1 MVAKSQTGDSAIVV
15 RRRWRLRTAMGWL
28 LGIVVALVALATIAL
43 VALDSDAG
51 HRALIDRIERMA
63 PSSGLKIRVGR
74 IDGSLYGEA
83 VLHDVRL
90 YDTKGLF
97 FRASTAELDWSPLL
111 FFTANRLDIDRLTI
125 PRAMLWRLPA
135 LQPSKEEKPLLPD
148 FDIRIAALDVE
159 RLELGKAISGERHV
173 ASLKG
178 SADIRSGRAEVDL
191 AAALRDGADKARLRL
206 VSIPG
211 NRRFDID
218 LAITAPKAGVI
229 AAMTGYE
236 RGFTATLDGDGDY
249 DTWNGRLVAD
259 SGAAKLARMTLAV
272 RQGRYTFGG
281 TINAQRLLTG
291 LPARLGGAALRI
303 DGTTTF
309 VQRRFDGNVALRS
322 AALALDGKGR
332 IDLARNSFS
341 NFRLDA
347 RLLQPSALVK
357 TMRGRDV
364 RGSVLLDGPIAAPRF
379 EYRLT
384 APAIAFGKSG
394 FEQVEARG
402 RGRMGRTV
410 AQIPILLT
418 AARAT
423 GMGKLGA
430 DILYGLRAEGV
441 LQLKDSV
448 LTSDLIRVTTRR
460 VKGKIVLLANLKTG
474 QFTVG
479 FDGALPGYEI
489 PGLGRADLVS
499 NLKIQ
504 PRRDGSTGVG
514 GTASATL
521 RRLDNGFLR
530 GLAGGLPKITTNLSL
545 DPDGRVS
552 FTNLRLSA
560 PDLSITANG
569 YRRPDGSFYFTGA
582 GRHARYG
589 PVTLTLDGAID
600 RPKVSLVLASPL
612 AAAGLADVRVDLDP
626 TAVGYV
632 FKAAG
637 QSTLGP
643 FTAEGAVLLPKGADA
658 IIQVTRL
665 AVANTVATGRLR
677 PVTGG
682 LVGTLAVAGGGL
694 TGDIDLAM
702 TGGIQRIVAA
712 LVARDARFPGPP
724 PITIRR
730 GRLDV
735 VALLDPAGTSIDAK
749 LDGQGIKR
757 GSLSIANVAASAKLV
772 DGSGTVRAKISGA
785 RGRDFVFDTVARIT
799 PDRIRIS
806 GGGSVDGRAL
816 RLTRPALL
824 VRGEDGWRLRAA
836 ELAHNGGTLRLAGQF
851 GRDLEFDARVNNLPL
866 ALLDIG
872 YPELGL
878 GGRATGTIQYRAR
891 AGELPTGKA
900 DLRIRRLSRSG
911 VALSSQPIDLAFTA
925 ALSARSAAMRGV
937 IGDGSGKTVGRIQG
951 RVSPLGGGGD
961 IIQRI
966 SNAPLFAQLRY
977 AGPSDT
983 LWRLTGVDALDVS
996 GPVQL
1001 AADIRGRISDP
1012 IIRGTM
1018 RTENARIESVL
1029 AGIVLTETKAVGR
1042 FDGSRLELRGISGK
1056 TRGGGTVTGSGTL
1069 DLASARGFG
1078 MDLQLDASNAEVL
1091 NRDDIGATVS
1101 GPLRIRY
1108 DNVAGGLI
1116 SGEVTLDKARFRLG
1130 QAAAAEALP
1139 VVKVTEINGRADLP
1153 DFGNPAAPWRLDLKA
1168 KALNQLAVTGM
1179 GIDSEWGADL
1189 AISGTVTNPRI
1200 VGSATLV
1207 RGVYSFAGRNFRLDE
1222 GSIRFVGRTPVDPVL
1237 DIVAISEVSGINATI
1252 NVRGTGQRPEITFAS
1267 IPALPEDELLSRIL
1281 FGSSITDIS
1290 VAEAAQLG
1298 AALASLRDGGG
1309 GLDPI
1314 NSLRKAVGLDRLR
1327 ILPADATIGQGT
1339 AVAAGKYIT
1348 RRLYVEVISD
1358 GQGYSATRAEFQI
1371 FRWLSVLSTIS
1382 TIGRQSANVRVS
1394 KDY

>member
-1 MVAKSQTGDSAIVV
+1 MADEPEIVADLPVA
-15 RRRWRLRTAMGWL
+15 RRRWRMRRVLAWLFGIAIALLAML
-28 LGIVVALVALATIAL
+28 TIAL

-51 HRALIDRIERMA
+51 HRVLIDRIEKMA
-63 PSSGLKIRVGR
+63 PSSGLKIRIGR
-74 IDGSLYGEA
+74 IDGSIYGDA

-97 FRASTAELDWSPLL
+97 FRAPRAELDWAPLL
-111 FFTANRLDIDRLTI
+111 YFTANRLDIDRLI
-125 PRAMLWRLPA
+125 VPRAILSRMPA
-135 LQPSKEEKPLLPD
+135 FEPSKEEKPILPD
-148 FDIRIAALDVE
+148 FDIRIGELDVA
-159 RLELGKAISGERHV
+159 RLTLGKAISGEQRT

-178 SADIRSGRAEVDL
+178 SADIRSGRAEIDL
-191 AAALRDGADKARLRL
+191 AAALVDGDDKARLKL

-211 NRRFDID
+211 DRRFDVD
-218 LAITAPKAGVI
+218 LAVTAPAGGVI
-229 AAMTGYE
+229 AGMTGFA
-236 RGFTATLDGDGDY
+236 RGFSATIDGDGDY
-249 DTWNGRLVAD
+249 DRWKGMLVAD
-259 SGAAKLARMTLAV
+259 SGSARLARINLTA
-272 RQGRYTFGG
+272 RQGRYAFGG
-281 TINAQRLLTG
+281 TLNAQRLLTG
-291 LPARLGGAALRI
+291 LAARLGGSALRI

-309 VQRRFDGNVALRS
+309 AKRRFDGDFSLRS
-322 AALALDGKGR
+322 PALALDGKGR
-332 IDLARNSFS
+332 VDLARNSFS
-341 NFRLDA
+341 NLRLDA
-347 RLLQPSALVK
+347 RLLQPTALIK
-357 TMRGRDV
+357 SMRGRDV
-364 RGSVLLDGPIAAPRF
+364 RGSILLDGPMAAPRF

-384 APAIAFGKSG
+384 APAIVFGKSG

-402 RGRMGRTV
+402 RGRMGKTV
-410 AQIPILLT
+410 AQIPVLLT

-423 GMGKLGA
+423 GMGKLGN
-430 DILYGLRAEGV
+430 DILYGLRAEGI
-441 LQLKDSV
+441 LQLKGSV
-448 LTSDLIRVTTRR
+448 LTSDLIRITTRR
-460 VKGKIVLLANLKTG
+460 VTGKIVFVANLKTG
-474 QFTVG
+474 EFTVG
-479 FDGALPGYEI
+479 FDGVMPGYEI
-489 PGLGRADLVS
+489 PGLGRVDLVS
-499 NLKIQ
+499 NLKVQ
-504 PRRDGSTGVG
+504 PRSDGSTGVD
-514 GTASATL
+514 GTATATM

-530 GLAGGLPKITTNLSL
+530 GLAGGLPKITTNLTL
-545 DPDGRVS
+545 DPGGRIS
-552 FTNLRLSA
+552 FDNLRLSA
-560 PDLSITANG
+560 PDLDLTANG

-589 PVTLTLDGAID
+589 PVTLTLDGDIE
-600 RPKVSLVLASPL
+600 RPKLRLVLASPL
-612 AAAGLADVRVDLDP
+612 DAAGLANVRVNLDP
-626 TAVGYV
+626 SIGGYV
-632 FKAAG
+632 FEAAG
-637 QSTLGP
+637 QSILGP

-658 IIQVTRL
+658 VIQVTRL
-665 AVANTVATGRLR
+665 TVANTVARGRLR
-677 PVTGG
+677 PVPGG
-682 LVGTLAVAGGGL
+682 LSDTLAVSGGGL
-694 TGDIDLAM
+694 TGDVDFDM
-702 TGGIQRIVAA
+702 VGGIQRIAAA

-724 PITIRR
+724 AITIRR
-730 GRLDV
+730 GKLDI
-735 VALLDPAGTSIDAK
+735 VAILDPAGTSIDAK

-757 GSLSIANVAASAKLV
+757 GSLSLANVTASADLI
-772 DGSGTVRAKISGA
+772 DGSGTLRSKISGA
-785 RGRDFVFDTVARIT
+785 RGRDFVFDTVASIT
-799 PDRIRIS
+799 PDRIRVS
-806 GGGSVDGRAL
+806 GKGSVDGRAL

-824 VRGEDGWRLRAA
+824 VKGDNGWKLRAA
-836 ELAHNGGTLRLAGQF
+836 ELVHNGGTLRLTGQF
-851 GRDLEFDARVNNLPL
+851 GRDLEFDAGLNNLPL
-866 ALLDIG
+866 SLLDIG

-878 GGRATGTIQYRAR
+878 GGRATGTVQYRSR

-900 DLRIRRLSRSG
+900 DLRVRRLSRSG

-983 LWRLTGVDALDVS
+983 LWRLTGVDALDIS
-996 GPVQL
+996 GPIQL
-1001 AADIRGRISDP
+1001 AADVRGKISDP
-1012 IIRGTM
+1012 VIRGTL

-1042 FDGSRLELRGISGK
+1042 FDGPRLELRGISGK
-1056 TRGGGTVTGSGTL
+1056 TRGGGSVTGSGTL

-1078 MDLQLDASNAEVL
+1078 MDLKLNASRAEVL
-1091 NRDDIGATVS
+1091 DRDDIGATVS
-1101 GPLRIRY
+1101 GPMRIRY
-1108 DNVAGGLI
+1108 DNAAGGLI
-1116 SGEVTLDKARFRLG
+1116 SGEVTLDEARFKLG

-1168 KALNQLAVTGM
+1168 KARNQLAVTGL

-1189 AISGTVTNPRI
+1189 AISGTVTSPRI

-1222 GSIRFVGRTPVDPVL
+1222 GNIRFVGRSPVDPVL
-1237 DIVAISEVSGINATI
+1237 DIVAISDVSGINATI

-1298 AALASLRDGGG
+1298 AALASLRGGG

-1339 AVAAGKYIT
+1339 AVAAGKFIT
-1348 RRLYVEVISD
+1348 RRLYVEVITD

>member
-1 MVAKSQTGDSAIVV
+1 MAAGADTGEDPPAA
-15 RRRWRLRTAMGWL
+15 RRRWRFRKALAWLVGIATA
-28 LGIVVALVALATIAL
+28 IVALVTIAL
-43 VALDSDAG
+43 VAIDTDAG
-51 HRALIDRIERMA
+51 HRALIDRIEAMA
-63 PSSGLKIRVGR
+63 PASGLKIKIGR

-111 FFTANRLDIDRLTI
+111 YLTANRLDIDRLKI

-135 LQPSKEEKPLLPD
+135 LVPSKEEKPILPG
-148 FDIRIAALDVE
+148 FDIRIGALDVE
-159 RLELGKAISGERHV
+159 QLVLGEAISGKRHV

-178 SADIRSGRAEVDL
+178 NVDIRSGRAEVDL
-191 AAALRDGADKARLRL
+191 AAALRDGDDKARLKL
-206 VSIPG
+206 VSIPA

-218 LAITAPKAGVI
+218 LAVTASAGGVL
-229 AAMTGYE
+229 AAMTGYKN
-236 RGFTATLDGDGDY
+236 GFTATLDGDGDY
-249 DTWNGRLVAD
+249 DKWDGRLVAD
-259 SGAAKLARMTLAV
+259 SAGSKLARVSLGVRRGLYSFDGTL
-272 RQGRYTFGG
+272 
-281 TINAQRLLTG
+281 NAQRLLSG
-291 LPARLGGAALRI
+291 LPARLGGPALRVTGKTTFADRRL
-303 DGTTTF
+303 DGTIS
-309 VQRRFDGNVALRS
+309 LRS
-322 AALALDGKGR
+322 AAMTLDGKGR
-332 IDLARNSFS
+332 IDLGRNSFS
-341 NFRLDA
+341 NLRLDA

-357 TMRGRDV
+357 SMRGRDI
-364 RGSVLLDGPIAAPRF
+364 RGSLLLDGPMSAPRF

-384 APAIAFGKSG
+384 SPAIAFGQSG

-402 RGRMGRTV
+402 RGRIGKSV
-410 AQIPILLT
+410 AQIPVLLT

-441 LQLKDSV
+441 LQLKDSI

-460 VKGKIVLLANLKTG
+460 VQGKIVLLANLKTG
-474 QFTVG
+474 DFTIG

-489 PGLGRADLVS
+489 PGLGRVDLIS
-499 NLKIQ
+499 NLKVQ
-504 PRRDGSTGVG
+504 PRSDGSTGVG
-514 GTASATL
+514 GTATATL

-545 DPDGRVS
+545 DPGGRIS

-560 PDLSITANG
+560 PDLNLTASG
-569 YRRPDGSFYFTGA
+569 YRRRDGSFHFEGG

-589 PVTLTLDGAID
+589 PLTLTLDGAID
-600 RPKVSLVLASPL
+600 RPKVRLVFASPL
-612 AAAGLADVRVDLDP
+612 DAAGLADVGVSLDP
-626 TAVGYV
+626 TDSGYV
-632 FKAAG
+632 FVAGG
-637 QSTLGP
+637 QSLLGP

-665 AVANTVATGRLR
+665 TVANTVARGRLR

-682 LVGTLAVAGGGL
+682 LVGALAVSGGGL
-694 TGDIDLAM
+694 TGEVDLDM
-702 TGGIQRIVAA
+702 VGGVQRIAAA
-712 LVARDARFPGPP
+712 LVARDASFPGPP
-724 PITIRR
+724 AITIRR
-730 GRLDV
+730 GKLDI

-749 LDGQGIKR
+749 LDGQGIRR
-757 GSLSIANVAASAKLV
+757 GSLSIANVSASAKLV
-772 DGSGTVRAKISGA
+772 DGSGTVRTKISGA
-785 RGRDFVFDTVARIT
+785 RGREFVFEAVAAIAPGRV
-799 PDRIRIS
+799 RIS

-824 VRGEDGWRLRAA
+824 IKGEDGWRLRAA

-851 GRDLEFDARVNNLPL
+851 GRDIEFDAGLNNLPL

-878 GGRATGTIQYRAR
+878 GGRATGTIQYRSH

-900 DLRIRRLSRSG
+900 DLRVRRLSRSG
-911 VALSSQPIDLAFTA
+911 VALSSEPIDLAFTA
-925 ALSARSAAMRGV
+925 ALSARSAAMRGI

-951 RVSPLGGGGD
+951 RVSPLASGGD

-966 SNAPLFAQLRY
+966 ASAPLFAQLRY

-996 GPVQL
+996 GPIQL
-1001 AADIRGRISDP
+1001 AADVRGKLSDP
-1012 IIRGTM
+1012 LIRGTM

-1029 AGIVLTETKAVGR
+1029 AGIVLTDTKAVGR
-1042 FDGSRLELRGISGK
+1042 FDGSRLELRGISGR

-1078 MDLQLDASNAEVL
+1078 MDMKLDARDAEVL

-1101 GPLRIRY
+1101 GPLRITY
-1108 DNVAGGLI
+1108 DNKAGGLI

-1139 VVKVTEINGRADLP
+1139 VVKVTEINGRADMP

-1168 KALNQLAVTGM
+1168 KARNQLAVTGL

-1200 VGSATLV
+1200 VGTATLV
-1207 RGVYSFAGRNFRLDE
+1207 RGVYSFAGRNFRLDT
-1222 GSIRFVGRTPVDPVL
+1222 GDIRFVGRSPVDPVL
-1237 DIVAISEVSGINATI
+1237 DIVAVSEVSGINATI
-1252 NVRGTGQRPEITFAS
+1252 NVRGTGQRPEISFAS
-1267 IPALPEDELLSRIL
+1267 VPALPEDELLSRIL

-1298 AALASLRDGGG
+1298 AALASLRGGSG

-1348 RRLYVEVISD
+1348 RRLYVEVITD

-1371 FRWLSVLSTIS
+1371 FRWLSILSTIS

>member
-1 MVAKSQTGDSAIVV
+1 MATGGDIGADDPVT
-15 RRRWRLRTAMGWL
+15 RRRWRLRKALAWL
-28 LGIVVALVALATIAL
+28 LGIIVGFLALATIAL
-43 VALDSDAG
+43 VAIDTDAG

-63 PSSGLKIRVGR
+63 PSSGLKIKIGR

-111 FFTANRLDIDRLTI
+111 YVTANRLDIDRLTI
-125 PRAMLWRLPA
+125 PRAMLGRLPA
-135 LQPSKEEKPLLPD
+135 LVPSKQEKPILPA
-148 FDIRIAALDVE
+148 FDIRIGALDVQ
-159 RLELGKAISGERHV
+159 RLTLGKAISGEQHT

-178 SADIRSGRAEVDL
+178 NADIRSGRAEVDL
-191 AAALRDGADKARLRL
+191 AAALLDGTDKARLKL
-206 VSIPG
+206 VSIPAD
-211 NRRFDID
+211 RRFDID
-218 LAITAPKAGVI
+218 VAVTAPKGGVI
-229 AAMTGYE
+229 AAMTGYA
-236 RGFTATLDGDGDY
+236 RGFTATLAGEGNY
-249 DTWNGRLVAD
+249 DRWQGRLVAD
-259 SGAAKLARMTLAV
+259 SGSEKLARMTLTA
-272 RQGRYTFGG
+272 RQGRYNFAG
-281 TINAQRLLTG
+281 TLDAQRLLTG
-291 LPARLGGAALRI
+291 LPARLGGPALRI
-303 DGTTTF
+303 EGTTTF
-309 VQRRFDGNVALRS
+309 VQRRFDGNFSLRS
-322 AALALDGKGR
+322 AALTLDGKGR
-332 IDLARNSFS
+332 LDLARNSFS
-341 NFRLDA
+341 NMRLDA

-384 APAIAFGKSG
+384 APAIAFGTSG

-402 RGRMGRTV
+402 RGRVGKTV
-410 AQIPILLT
+410 AQIPVLLT

-441 LQLKDSV
+441 LQLKDSIV
-448 LTSDLIRVTTRR
+448 TSDLIRVTTRR
-460 VKGKIVLLANLKTG
+460 VTGKIVLLANLKTG
-474 QFTVG
+474 QFSVG

-489 PGLGRADLVS
+489 PGLGRVDLVS

-504 PRRDGSTGVG
+504 PRSDGSTGIG
-514 GTASATL
+514 GSATATL

-530 GLAGGLPKITTNLSL
+530 GLAGGLPKITTNLTL
-545 DPDGRVS
+545 DPGGRIS
-552 FTNLRLSA
+552 FTNLRLTS
-560 PDLSITANG
+560 PDLNLSASG
-569 YRRPDGSFYFTGA
+569 YRRPDGSFFFTGA

-600 RPKVSLVLASPL
+600 RPKVRLVLASPL
-612 AAAGLADVRVDLDP
+612 DAAGLADVRVDLDP
-626 TAVGYV
+626 TASGYV
-632 FKAAG
+632 FEAAG
-637 QSTLGP
+637 ESLLGP
-643 FTAEGAVLLPKGADA
+643 FTGEGAVLLPKGGDA

-665 AVANTVATGRLR
+665 TVANTVASGRLR

-682 LVGTLAVAGGGL
+682 LVGSLAVSGGGL
-694 TGDIDLAM
+694 TGAVNLDMIGAN
-702 TGGIQRIVAA
+702 QRIAAA

-730 GRLDV
+730 GKLDI
-735 VALLDPAGTSIDAK
+735 VAILDPAGTSIDAK
-749 LDGQGIKR
+749 LDGQGIRR
-757 GSLSIANVAASAKLV
+757 GSLSIANVSASARLV
-772 DGSGTVRAKISGA
+772 DGSGTLRAKISGA
-785 RGRDFVFDTVARIT
+785 RGRDFVFDTVANIT
-799 PDRIRIS
+799 PERIRIS

-824 VRGEDGWRLRAA
+824 VKGADGWRLSAA

-851 GRDLEFDARVNNLPL
+851 GRDLEFDAGLDNLPL
-866 ALLDIG
+866 TLLDIG

-878 GGRATGTIQYRAR
+878 GGRATGTIQYRSR

-951 RVSPLGGGGD
+951 RVTPLASGGD

-996 GPVQL
+996 GPIQL
-1001 AADIRGRISDP
+1001 AADIGGKLSDP
-1012 IIRGTM
+1012 RIRGTM
-1018 RTENARIESVL
+1018 RTENARIESAL

-1042 FDGSRLELRGISGK
+1042 FDGPRLELRGISGK

-1078 MDLQLDASNAEVL
+1078 MDLKLDARNAEVL

-1101 GPLRIRY
+1101 GPLRITY
-1108 DNVAGGLI
+1108 DNVTGGLI
-1116 SGEVTLDKARFRLG
+1116 AGDVTLDKARFRLG

-1139 VVKVTEINGRADLP
+1139 VIKVTEINGRADMP
-1153 DFGNPAAPWRLDLKA
+1153 DFGNPAAPWRLDIKA
-1168 KALNQLAVTGM
+1168 KARNQLAVTGL

-1200 VGSATLV
+1200 LGDATLV
-1207 RGVYSFAGRNFRLDE
+1207 RGQYSFAGRNFRLDE
-1222 GSIRFVGRTPVDPVL
+1222 GHIRFVGRTPIDPVL
-1237 DIVAISEVSGINATI
+1237 DIVAVSEVSGINATI

-1281 FGSSITDIS
+1281 FGSSITKIS

-1298 AALASLRDGGG
+1298 AALASLRGGSG

-1339 AVAAGKYIT
+1339 AIAAGKYIT
-1348 RRLYVEVISD
+1348 RRLYVEVITD

-1371 FRWLSVLSTIS
+1371 FRWLSLLSTIS